1 MGFIIEHLLPTTL
14 VIATGWLI
22 TRFKLMDDALWLGFE
37 RISYHVFF
45 PALIIATLAKADLGM
60 VDSVGVA
67 GSVLASVIIV
77 GGGLL
82 AVRNLLQR
90 RFKVD
95 GPAFTSVFQGAVRW
109 NSFVAVALALS
120 IYGPAGLAAMAVLFA
135 TLFPLL
141 NVASVYVLSRFGT
154 AGRPFQA
161 WPLTKALAANPF
173 IWSTAVGMALNVF
186 SASLPGPVMSYVD
199 VLGRAALA
207 AGLLL
212 VGGGLKLHLLKQANA
227 GLSLAIALKLVAVP
241 AIAVG
246 AALVLGLRG
255 SDLGVVIVAT
265 AVPTASASYILAR
278 AMGGDAPL
286 MAGIV
291 SAQTLLSI
299 VTLPLWLLLLT

>member
-1 MGFIIEHLLPTTL
+1 MGFIIDHLLPTMMI
-14 VIATGWLI
+14 IATGWLI
-22 TRFKLMDDALWLGFE
+22 TRLKLMDDTLWLGFE

-60 VDSVGVA
+60 VDSVGVG
-67 GSVLASVIIV
+67 GSVLAAVCIV

-82 AVRNLLQR
+82 AARSILEQHLGIH
-90 RFKVD
+90 
-95 GPAFTSVFQGAVRW
+95 GPAFTSVFQGAIRW

-135 TLFPLL
+135 TLFPVL
-141 NVASVYVLSRFGT
+141 NIASIYVLSRYGT
-154 AGRPFQA
+154 AGKPIRL
-161 WPLTKALAANPF
+161 WPMAKALAANPF
-173 IWSTAVGMALNVF
+173 IWSTAVGVALNVV
-186 SASLPGPVMSYVD
+186 SASLPSPVMSYVD
-199 VLGRAALA
+199 LMGRAALA

-212 VGGGLKLHLLKQANA
+212 VGGGLKLDMLRAANW
-227 GLSLAIALKLVAVP
+227 GLALAIVLKLVMIP
-241 AIAVG
+241 AIAVAIG
-246 AALVLGLRG
+246 LALGLRG

-291 SAQTLLSI
+291 SAQTVLSI
-299 VTLPLWLLLLT
+299 LTLPVWLLLLT